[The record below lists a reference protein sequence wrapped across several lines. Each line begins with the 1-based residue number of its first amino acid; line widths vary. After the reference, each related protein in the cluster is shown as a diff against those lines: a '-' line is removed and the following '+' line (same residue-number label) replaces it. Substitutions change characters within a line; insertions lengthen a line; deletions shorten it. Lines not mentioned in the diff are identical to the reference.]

1 MRNFLAFIQRF
12 RVLLLFAFLQGIAL
26 TIYFTFLSFPRSQY
40 LTTSTTAAGTIFEWK
55 NGVTQFM
62 NLRENNTALQKEN
75 AYLRTKTIESLMRL
89 DNGNVKVD
97 DTLHMTQYQY
107 VPAKVINST
116 HTKRNNF
123 FTIDIG
129 TDQGIKRNMGV
140 FSSNGVVG
148 VVHYAG
154 RKYSIVKSC
163 LTEKV
168 NIAVKI
174 ESSGEHGF
182 IKWDGVDSKRGTL
195 TGISNDS
202 KVKKWSK
209 VVTRGSAG
217 IFPEGIAVGK
227 VEKSVVVEGKPLWD
241 VTILFSENYR
251 TVQRVYVIRNVFKQE
266 QDDAESHIPKDDV
279 PL

>member
-26 TIYFTFLSFPRSQY
+26 TIYFSFLSFPRSQY
-40 LTTSTTAAGTIFEWK
+40 LTTTSAAAGKIFEWK
-55 NGVTQFM
+55 NGVTQFID
-62 NLRENNTALQKEN
+62 LRENNTALQKEN
-75 AYLRTKTIESLMRL
+75 AYLRSKTIESLRRL
-89 DNGNVKVD
+89 EHGTVKVD
-97 DTLHMTQYQY
+97 DTLHLTQYQY
-107 VPAKVINST
+107 VPAKIINST

-148 VVHYAG
+148 VVYYAG
-154 RKYSIVKSC
+154 RKFSIVKSC

-174 ESSGEHGF
+174 ASSGEHGF
-182 IKWDGVDSKRGTL
+182 LRWDGVDSRRGTL

-217 IFPEGIAVGK
+217 IFPEGIPVGK

-251 TVQRVYVIRNVFKQE
+251 TVQRVYVIRNILKQE
-266 QDDAESHIPKDDV
+266 QDEVEDHIPKDV
-279 PL
+279 VAL